1 MKKNNKN
8 KTRVVEDTSHLL
20 GNHLKVIESNYS
32 RTFVY
37 IEKELKNF
45 LYFYDSMSNKWY
57 YEVI

>member
-45 LYFYDSMSNKWY
+45 LVNS
-57 YEVI
+57 